1 MITFRMRTQN
11 PNRIIPGVEVE
22 VPSRSEEILLA
33 QDRGVGSQ
41 IEEELMLII
50 YGQLLIS
57 YKASQPRALNPCQ
70 VNTVMCRR
78 AW

>member
-1 MITFRMRTQN
+1 MRIQN
-11 PNRIIPGVEVE
+11 PSRIIPVVEVE
-22 VPSRSEEILLA
+22 VLSRSEEIRLA

-57 YKASQPRALNPCQ
+57 YRATPPRAPNPCQ
-70 VNTVMCRR
+70 ERKAMCQR